1 MNNRRNHAAG
11 LGLGLTGLL
20 ALAISSTAW
29 GQLPPDTI
37 GTTKLDKPSPHRAYI
52 IDTEFEN
59 ATTGKVVVV
68 DPIEQKMLGMI
79 PTGYLAPSVLSHDD
93 SRLYSADTFWS
104 RGVRGVRTDVLTAWD
119 TQTLEPAWEVEIP
132 KKRANILMERN
143 MLTMSNDDRFVY
155 IYNFTPATSITVV
168 DTGSESVASEIDI
181 AGCVLNYPIGDRAFA
196 SLCGDGS
203 FQKINLDDSGQEVS
217 RARTKV
223 FDPNKVA
230 MNERA
235 VRDGDMYYFTTLD
248 GEIQPIDVS
257 GKTPKVGK
265 RWSLFTD
272 AQREEGWGVGGWQL
286 MAISPALNQM
296 YVLVHPEHADR
307 NWEDPSNTIWA
318 FDLDTH
324 EKVGELK
331 TENYVWSLNATHDDE
346 PLLLGV
352 NIDGGLDVFDLTKME
367 YMHTVDGISAIPAL
381 VLSSH

>member
-1 MNNRRNHAAG
+1 MNKRLFRAG
-11 LGLGLTGLL
+11 GVA
-20 ALAISSTAW
+20 ALAALVWSAGASA
-29 GQLPPDTI
+29 QLPPDEI
-37 GTTKLDKPSPHRAYI
+37 GTVTLDAPSPHRAYI
-52 IDTEFEN
+52 IDTQFDN

-68 DPIEQKMLGMI
+68 DPEEKKMLGMI

-93 SRLYSADTFWS
+93 TRLYSADTFWS
-104 RGVRGVRTDVLTAWD
+104 RGVRGERTDVLTAWD
-119 TQTLEPAWEVEIP
+119 TQTLEPSWEVEIP
-132 KKRANILMERN
+132 TKRANILMERN

-168 DTGSESVASEIDI
+168 DTDNQSVASEIDI
-181 AGCVLNYPIGDRAFA
+181 AGCVLNYPIGKRAFG

-203 FQKINLDDSGQEVS
+203 FQTVKLDDSGEEVS
-217 RARTKV
+217 RSRTKL

-248 GEIQPIDVS
+248 GVIQPLDVS

-272 AQREEGWGVGGWQL
+272 AQRDAGWGVGGWQL
-286 MAISPALNQM
+286 MAISPALNQL
-296 YVLVHPEHADR
+296 YVLVHKDHGDR
-307 NWEDPSNTIWA
+307 NWEDPSDTIWA

-352 NIDGGLDVFDLTKME
+352 NIDGGLDVFDLTEME

-381 VLSSH
+381 VLNSH

>member
-1 MNNRRNHAAG
+1 MNKRLFRASGVAAVA
-11 LGLGLTGLL
+11 
-20 ALAISSTAW
+20 ALVWTASASA
-29 GQLPPDTI
+29 QLPPDEI
-37 GTTKLDKPSPHRAYI
+37 GTVTLDEPGPHRAYI
-52 IDTEFEN
+52 IDTQFDN

-68 DPIEQKMLGMI
+68 DPEEKKMLGMI

-93 SRLYSADTFWS
+93 TRLYSADTFWS

-119 TQTLEPAWEVEIP
+119 TQTLEPSWEVEIP
-132 KKRANILMERN
+132 TKRANILMERN

-155 IYNFTPATSITVV
+155 IYNFTPATSVTVV
-168 DTGSESVASEIDI
+168 DTEAQDVASEIDI
-181 AGCVLNYPIGDRAFA
+181 AGCSLNYPIGDRAFA
-196 SLCGDGS
+196 SICGDGS
-203 FQKINLDDSGQEVS
+203 FQQVKIDDDGQEVS
-217 RARTKV
+217 RTRTKF
-223 FDPNKVA
+223 FDPNETP

-248 GEIQPIDVS
+248 GDIQPIDVS
-257 GKTPKVGK
+257 GEAPKVGE